1 MTAVDALEA
10 FETAPLR
17 PRYGWLIGFLM
28 AHGVVEL
35 FDFYVVGYL
44 ISVVAPQWRLT
55 FGQGAIM
62 LLAAGLGQVI
72 FAIPM
77 ARIADQWGR
86 RPVLIA
92 SILIYSVAAG
102 SIAFTPTGGWGL
114 FALLRFVVGI
124 GYAGALT
131 AQITLVVEF
140 SPKRLRTILSNAS
153 GAIAPLGVL
162 IASLTASILLG
173 ELGGWRGLAALGFVP
188 LIFALIFAALVPESP
203 RWLTSKRR
211 TAEARDVIARY
222 VRLAPETLAE
232 PAAPATPAPPRLVDL
247 YADPGR
253 FWMIIAM
260 VGAVGLAA
268 FTVSQWGPTIVSQLL
283 RVGPA
288 KAAGY
293 FIFISLAGF
302 AGRIVFTFLPQLTG
316 RWGAAVLTLAG
327 SAAALAA
334 AALFRADFVGP
345 LPAFFV
351 CILIGALFW
360 DGGMTNVAP
369 YCVELFPVRIAAQGG
384 ALGNAMTGL
393 TKIVGPMLLALI
405 AGSNNLIK
413 PAATASAVLPAFLT
427 MAGAC
432 VIGGVVLFF
441 LRYET
446 HGRTMLIEDDTL
458 PETVEFQR
466 LEQA

>member
-1 MTAVDALEA
+1 MAIDALEA

-17 PRYGWLIGFLM
+17 PRYWWLIALLM

-44 ISVVAPQWRLT
+44 ISVIAPAWRLT
-55 FGQGAIM
+55 FGQGAII

-86 RPVLIA
+86 KPVLIA
-92 SILIYSVAAG
+92 SILIYSLAAG
-102 SIAFTPTGGWGL
+102 SIAFIPTGAWGL

-140 SPKRLRTILSNAS
+140 SPRRLRTILSNAT

-162 IASLTASILLG
+162 IASLTAAVLLG
-173 ELGGWRGLAALGFVP
+173 ELGGWRGLASLGFTPV
-188 LIFALIFAALVPESP
+188 IFALIFLGLAPESP
-203 RWLTSKRR
+203 RWLASRRR
-211 TAEARDVIARY
+211 TAEAREVIAHHI
-222 VRLAPETLAE
+222 AAPPETLAE
-232 PAAPATPAPPRLVDL
+232 PEAPASAPAPRLVDL

-253 FWMIIAM
+253 FWLVIAM
-260 VGAVGLAA
+260 VGAMGLAA

-283 RVGPA
+283 RIGPA

-302 AGRIVFTFLPQLTG
+302 VGRIIFTFLPQVTG
-316 RWGAAVLTLAG
+316 RWGAALVTLFG
-327 SAAALAA
+327 AAIALAA
-334 AALFRADFVGP
+334 AAALKGVFVGS
-345 LPAFFV
+345 LPAFFL
-351 CILIGALFW
+351 CILAGALFW

-393 TKIVGPMLLALI
+393 TKIAGPMLLAVI
-405 AGSNNLIK
+405 AGSSNLIK
-413 PAATASAVLPAFLT
+413 PAATTGAIVPAFLI
-427 MAGAC
+427 MAAAC
-432 VIGGVVLFF
+432 VVGGVVLLF

-446 HGRTMLIEDDTL
+446 HGKTMLID
-458 PETVEFQR
+458 ETSPATTELQR
-466 LEQA
+466 MEQA